1 MTSRLSLSH
10 LPFSSS
16 ITKKGL
22 LQSLSLL
29 PHRLHTYV
37 FPEEVTEPGDK
48 RYGLCGL
55 SRVMSESQL
64 LIYR

>member
-10 LPFSSS
+10 LPFSGST
-16 ITKKGL
+16 TKKGL

-29 PHRLHTYV
+29 PHRLHTSV